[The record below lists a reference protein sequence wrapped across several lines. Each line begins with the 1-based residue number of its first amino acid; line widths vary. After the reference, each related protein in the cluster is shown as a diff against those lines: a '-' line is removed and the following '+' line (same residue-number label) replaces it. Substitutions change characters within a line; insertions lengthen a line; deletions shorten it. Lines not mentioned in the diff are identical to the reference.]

1 MDFLIN
7 DGHQYSTAVCAEN
20 ERFDYWRDAVCDEF
34 IKLECDRLDDSV
46 FNAELR
52 GGIGVADLAFSEV
65 CSDPQ
70 IVRRS
75 KQLISKSTEA
85 DFLISFQLEAQGL
98 VRQDGREA
106 LLNPG
111 SFALYDSTRPYSL
124 TFEKRFR
131 QFVIKMPNDVL
142 SRHLMN
148 PEQYT
153 AIPISGTSG
162 LGAVLGNFVF
172 SLVKE
177 LHYLPKASE
186 DLSDNLVNMI
196 AMAFSSS
203 VLLEERSDASP
214 VQESLRRRIR
224 HYIDNNFCNPRINNT
239 AIAQAAGISDRY
251 LHKLFQ
257 DENETIHALIT
268 AKRLEKAR
276 ELLGNEAFVGY
287 TIERIAYSV
296 GFVDSAHFSKTF
308 KKHFGA
314 SPSALRH

>member
-1 MDFLIN
+1 MDFVIAN
-7 DGHQYSTAVCAEN
+7 GHQRSTAECDES

-34 IKLECDRLDDSV
+34 VKLECDRLEDSV

-52 GGIGVADLAFSEV
+52 GGVGVAELAFSEV
-65 CSDPQ
+65 YSDPQ

-85 DFLISFQLEAQGL
+85 DFLISFQLESQGL

-131 QFVIKMPNDVL
+131 QFVIQMPNSVL

-177 LHYLPKASE
+177 LDCLPEAAE

-203 VLLEERSDASP
+203 VLLEERSNASA
-214 VQESLRRRIR
+214 VQDSLRRRIR
-224 HYIDNNFCNPRINNT
+224 QYIDNNLCNAKLNNS
-239 AIAQAAGISDRY
+239 AIATAMGISDRY

-257 DENETIHALIT
+257 DESETIHALIT
-268 AKRLEKAR
+268 GKRLEKAK
-276 ELLGNEAFVGY
+276 ELLTCEAYAGY

-308 KKHFGA
+308 KKHYGS
-314 SPSALRH
+314 SPSAFRH

>member
-1 MDFLIN
+1 MDFLIAG
-7 DGHQYSTAVCAEN
+7 GHQRSTAACAES
-20 ERFDYWRDAVCDEF
+20 ERFDYWRDVVCDEF
-34 IKLECDRLDDSV
+34 VKLECDRVEDSV

-52 GGIGVADLAFSEV
+52 GGIGVAELAFSEI

-70 IVRRS
+70 IVHRS

-85 DFLISFQLEAQGL
+85 DFLISFQLESQGL

-124 TFEKRFR
+124 IFEKRFR
-131 QFVIKMPNDVL
+131 QFIIQMPNEVL

-153 AIPISGTSG
+153 AIPICGTSG

-177 LHYLPKASE
+177 LHCLPRAAE

-203 VLLEERSDASP
+203 VLLEERSNAVP
-214 VQESLRRRIR
+214 VQESLRLRIR
-224 HYIDNNFCNPRINNT
+224 QYIDNNYCNPKLNNA
-239 AIAQAAGISDRY
+239 AIAHAMGISGRY

-257 DENETIHALIT
+257 DQNETIHALIT
-268 AKRLEKAR
+268 AKRLQKAR
-276 ELLGNEAFVGY
+276 ELLIDEAYVGC
-287 TIERIAYSV
+287 TIERLAYKV

-308 KKHFGA
+308 KKHFGL
-314 SPSALRH
+314 SPSELRH